1 MYDWFINQNLIIK
14 TILAS
19 SFTFLLTSMGAS
31 IVFFFK
37 KVNKTFMDGMLS
49 LAAGIMLAATFWSLL
64 EPSINMSNN
73 LHLNSW
79 FIALTGIL
87 SGGLLLY
94 LGDAIYNKAVKIKN
108 SEESKKK
115 RIFMLIFSIT
125 IHNIPE
131 GLAVGVAFGSLYYN
145 IPGATL
151 LSAISLAIGIGIQ
164 NFPEGSAISLP
175 LRREGYSRFKS
186 FLIGSLSGIVEPI
199 SALIGAILVLKTR
212 YILPFF
218 LSFAAGAMIYVIVKE
233 IIPESQE
240 NKNKDLMAI
249 FTIIG
254 FVIMMVLDVALG

>member
-1 MYDWFINQNLIIK
+1 MFDWFINQSIITK

-19 SFTFLLTSMGAS
+19 LFTFGLTSLGSS
-31 IVFFFK
+31 IVFLFK
-37 KVNKTFMDGMLS
+37 KVNKNVMDVMLS
-49 LAAGIMLAATFWSLL
+49 IAAGIMLAALFWSLL
-64 EPSINMSNN
+64 EPGIELAKSLNINCWLIS
-73 LHLNSW
+73 L
-79 FIALTGIL
+79 IGII

-94 LGDAIYNKAVKIKN
+94 LGDSIYDKYN
-108 SEESKKK
+108 ESKELNKNK

-125 IHNIPE
+125 LHNIPE
-131 GLAVGVAFGSLYYN
+131 GLAIGIAFGSLKYN

-199 SALIGAILVLKTR
+199 AAIIGAILVLKTR

-218 LSFAAGAMIYVIVKE
+218 LTFAAGAMLYVVIKE

-240 NKNKDLMAI
+240 NEKKDLMTI

>member
-1 MYDWFINQNLIIK
+1 
-14 TILAS
+14 
-19 SFTFLLTSMGAS
+19 
-31 IVFFFK
+31 
-37 KVNKTFMDGMLS
+37 
-49 LAAGIMLAATFWSLL
+49 
-64 EPSINMSNN
+64 
-73 LHLNSW
+73 
-79 FIALTGIL
+79 
-87 SGGLLLY
+87 
-94 LGDAIYNKAVKIKN
+94 
-108 SEESKKK
+108 
-115 RIFMLIFSIT
+115 MLIFSIT
-125 IHNIPE
+125 LHNIPE
-131 GLAVGVAFGSLYYN
+131 GLAIGIAFGSLKYN

-199 SALIGAILVLKTR
+199 AAIIGAILVLKTR

-218 LSFAAGAMIYVIVKE
+218 LTFAAGAMLYVVIKE

-240 NKNKDLMAI
+240 NEKKDLMTI

>member
-1 MYDWFINQNLIIK
+1 MFDWFINQNIIIK
-14 TILAS
+14 TLLAS
-19 SFTFLLTSMGAS
+19 LFTFGLTTLGSS

-49 LAAGIMLAATFWSLL
+49 LAAGIMIAAAFWSLL
-64 EPSINMSNN
+64 EPGIDLAES
-73 LHLNSW
+73 LHIKGWLL
-79 FIALTGIL
+79 ALIGVV

-94 LGDAIYNKAVKIKN
+94 LGDAIYDIHSTNRNSSKN
-108 SEESKKK
+108 K

-131 GLAVGVAFGSLYYN
+131 GLAIGVAFGSLKYN
-145 IPGATL
+145 LPGATL
-151 LSAISLAIGIGIQ
+151 IAAVSLAIGIGIQ

-175 LRREGYSRFKS
+175 LRREGYSRLKS

-199 SALIGAILVLKTR
+199 AALIGTLLVLKTR

-218 LSFAAGAMIYVIVKE
+218 LTFAAGAMIYVVVKE

-240 NKNKDLMAI
+240 NEKKDLMTI
-249 FTIIG
+249 FTLIG
-254 FVIMMVLDVALG
+254 FTIMMVLDVALG

>member
-1 MYDWFINQNLIIK
+1 MFDWFINQSIIVK
-14 TILAS
+14 TLLAS
-19 SFTFLLTSMGAS
+19 LFTFGLTTLGSS
-31 IVFFFK
+31 IVFLFK
-37 KVNKTFMDGMLS
+37 KVNKFFMDGMLS
-49 LAAGIMLAATFWSLL
+49 LAAGIMLAAAFWSLL
-64 EPSINMSNN
+64 EPGISLSET
-73 LHLNSW
+73 LHLNGW
-79 FIALTGIL
+79 LIALIGVM

-94 LGDAIYNKAVKIKN
+94 LGDGIYDKYSETKESNKY
-108 SEESKKK
+108 K

-131 GLAVGVAFGSLYYN
+131 GLAIGIAFGSLKYN

-151 LSAISLAIGIGIQ
+151 LSAVSLALGIGIQ

-175 LRREGYSRFKS
+175 LRREGFSRFKS

-199 SALIGAILVLKTR
+199 AAIIGAILVLKTR

-218 LSFAAGAMIYVIVKE
+218 LTFAAGAMIYVVVKE

-240 NKNKDLMAI
+240 NEKKDLMTI